1 MLFQEKPIFSLRIYS
16 FSFIST
22 DKGRKKYDIMPMLP
36 RTFAYAFA
44 YFRPYGTTPSPSF
57 VRTYTATAAHLYQPQ
72 PTPVHQLMRASTA
85 TVAHLRPPITIP
97 TPTLM
102 RTCVATAAHLCLTM
116 FIGVNRSL
124 SEPIVSNPIT
134 FGCLYVGAQPFIRRC
149 SAGCT

>member
-22 DKGRKKYDIMPMLP
+22 DKGRKKYDIMPMLH
-36 RTFAYAFA
+36 
-44 YFRPYGTTPSPSF
+44 
-57 VRTYTATAAHLYQPQ
+57 RTYRPHPTIPCPHHCTPTPTLNPTYAPTAAHLYQPQ